1 MKRSLSI
8 IASVAVASSM
18 FLSAGMGEANA
29 TEGISEA
36 NTTAPKAEA
45 NATTAKASGKEI
57 KVGVVLPLTGA
68 IAAFGQTSKR
78 GLDIA
83 YEANHKL
90 KNGDEIKLIVLD
102 DRGDKVEAATAT
114 KRLINKEKVIVIL
127 GEVASSNSMAMAPV
141 AEKNKTPM
149 ITHASTNPRV
159 TKGKKYVTRACF
171 IDPFQGSVMAKYA
184 LDNGLDTAVV
194 VTDAKQDYSVGLS
207 KAFKKAYKGSGGK
220 VLKTIL
226 LNSGDKDF
234 NAQVSTIKSLNPKII
249 AFTGYYPEAALMVKQ
264 ARAMGVNAPF
274 IGADGVGFPEL
285 VKIGGKASEGFMY
298 TDHFNEAAAN
308 SENAKAYVKAYHE
321 KYNKTADSMGA
332 LAADAYGM
340 IIDAMNKCIDS
351 SKAPTD
357 KECVNKNLRA
367 TKGYK
372 GITGDITIDDSGNAV
387 KSAVVNEVKEG
398 KFIYKTTV
406 KP

>member
-1 MKRSLSI
+1 MKKLSL
-8 IASVAVASSM
+8 IASLALASSM
-18 FLSAGMGEANA
+18 FLSAGMDANNTASEANA
-29 TEGISEA
+29 TAA
-36 NTTAPKAEA
+36 NTP
-45 NATTAKASGKEI
+45 AKEVKI
-57 KVGVVLPLTGA
+57 GVVLPLTGP

-83 YEANHKL
+83 YEKNHKL

-102 DRGDKVEAATAT
+102 DRGDKVEAATAA
-114 KRLINKEKVIVIL
+114 KRLINKDNVVVIL

-159 TKGKKYVTRACF
+159 TKDKKYVTRACF
-171 IDPFQGSVMAKYA
+171 IDPFQGAVMAKYA
-184 LDNGLDTAVV
+184 LNNKLDTAVV

-207 KAFKKAYKGSGGK
+207 KAFKKAYKAGGGK
-220 VLKTIL
+220 VLKTVLI
-226 LNSGDKDF
+226 NSGDKDF
-234 NAQVSTIKSLNPKII
+234 NAQVAAIKQANPKII

-285 VKIGGKASEGFMY
+285 VKIGGKAAEGFMY
-298 TDHFNEAAAN
+298 TDHFNEAAAT
-308 SENAKAYVKAYHE
+308 SPEAKAYVEAYHK

-340 IIDAMNKCIDS
+340 ILAAMNKCIDEG
-351 SKAPTD
+351 KAPTD
-357 KECVNKNLRA
+357 KECVNTNLRA
-367 TKGYK
+367 TKDYK
-372 GITGDITIDDSGNAV
+372 GITGNITINADGNAV
-387 KSAVVNEVKEG
+387 KSAVVNEVKDG

-406 KP
+406 NP